1 MNLSMIGNY
10 LRAKWSKGLTS
21 KRADVTTKDIRL
33 LSCFGDSATVTVC
46 PGLRPS
52 ERSPGKFIC
61 GECGCGDKKDT
72 ILNTEDG
79 EYGKLDHPYVTCPRK
94 MPGFSNYET
103 DKSDERKVLI
113 EVSIGKDILR
123 NKELVNPTPP
133 ANPPATEPEGEKKGC
148 SKCEA
153 ARKAREEAAKRGASY
168 VEQVYEGNK
177 ARDSVG
183 GSCPKCEERR
193 RKLEEERAKM
203 PRVGNNPRTLDGSDY
218 VTQENIS
225 PEFRG
230 EVEKE
235 RERLIQARKNL
246 QERAEKLRE
255 KREQQRRDN
264 GDF

>member
-1 MNLSMIGNY
+1 MIGNY

-52 ERSPGKFIC
+52 EKSPGKFIC

-153 ARKAREEAAKRGASY
+153 AKKAREAAAARGAS
-168 VEQVYEGNK
+168 VQEQIREGEE
-177 ARDSVG
+177 ARKNTSG
-183 GSCPKCEERR
+183 GCTKCEERR

-218 VTQENIS
+218 VTKDNIT
-225 PEFRG
+225 PEFADALG
-230 EVEKE
+230 KE
-235 RERLIQARKNL
+235 EMRNRDAIQNLRERAKKLI
-246 QERAEKLRE
+246 EKR
-255 KREQQRRDN
+255 KREQEENDSKSN
-264 GDF
+264 P